1 MLHMWYN
8 SIMTPEEAETIRQRY
23 RILLLVTG
31 AVLLIG
37 TFVMHFVEKL
47 RYIDA
52 FYFSVVSLTT
62 VGYGDIT
69 PKTDLGKLFVA
80 GYLMIGIGLMAALVN
95 NVLRSS
101 LARRTIRKHKKDTTK
116 E

>member
-1 MLHMWYN
+1 
-8 SIMTPEEAETIRQRY
+8 MTPAEARQIRKNY
-23 RILLLVTG
+23 RILIVVI
-31 AVLLIG
+31 AVVLAIG
-37 TFVMHFVEKL
+37 TVAMHGIEHM

-62 VGYGDIT
+62 VGYGDFT

-95 NVLRSS
+95 NVLRSV
-101 LARRTIRKHKKDTTK
+101 LARRTIHKHKSKHSAPK
-116 E
+116 